1 MAFLYFLES
10 IRNPVLDL
18 FFSIITLCGEETIF
32 MAIGLVVFWC
42 FDKRQGYYLLCVGFL
57 GTVINQFLKMVFR
70 VPRPW
75 IKTPI
80 LPSLS
85 LQERRQPDIPFRV
98 GTRKARWGCLGES
111 HDGIATVCCALS

>member
-10 IRNPVLDL
+10 IRNPILDL
-18 FFSIITLCGEETIF
+18 FFSMITLCGEETVF

-75 IKTPI
+75 IKNPDFTI
-80 LPSLS
+80 VESAR
-85 LQERRQPDIPFRV
+85 EAAPDIPFRV
-98 GTRKARWGCLGES
+98 GTRKARWGCLGGS